1 MKCLHCIQR
10 VALIRTLATKPKIL
24 LLDEPFSALDFQTRL
39 SVSED
44 VFNIIK
50 EKKITAI
57 IISHDIGEVVSLCD
71 RVIVLTKRPA
81 TIKNIYKINIIIS
94 INILILYGRI

>member
-1 MKCLHCIQR
+1 M
-10 VALIRTLATKPKIL
+10 
-24 LLDEPFSALDFQTRL
+24 DFQTRL

-44 VFNIIK
+44 VYKIIKK
-50 EKKITAI
+50 EKKTTI

-81 TIKNIYKINIIIS
+81 TIKNIYNINLENKSTPSENRKDKKFYEYHNTIWKDLDQHVS
-94 INILILYGRI
+94 

>member
-1 MKCLHCIQR
+1 M
-10 VALIRTLATKPKIL
+10 
-24 LLDEPFSALDFQTRL
+24 LDEPFSALDFQTRL

-50 EKKITAI
+50 KEKKTTI

-71 RVIVLTKRPA
+71 RVVVLTKRPA
-81 TIKNIYKINIIIS
+81 TIKNIYEINLENKSTPTQNRKDKNFYTYYDIIWKD
-94 INILILYGRI
+94 LDLYVC